1 MDKTFEKRKKVVH
14 DLICDDL
21 YTPMKF
27 KELAVLLQVA
37 KEDRDALRMIL
48 EELEEEGKIYLSK
61 RGKYCKGE
69 AKKLT
74 GRYRANQRGFG
85 FVVVEDDPDDTFIAE
100 ENAGGAL
107 DGDVVEFTI
116 IRSPQG
122 RSKEG
127 KITKVLEHELKT
139 VVGLYHK
146 RKGKSYGFV
155 LPDNLKI
162 LKDIFVPAEK
172 DKSALDGQ
180 KVVVKLTSYGDD
192 RHKPEGEIT
201 EVLGYANEPGTDI
214 LSIAKGYNLPTEFP
228 EKVLNQAERVAK
240 PVSEADR
247 VGRKDLRNWQMV
259 TIDGED
265 AKDLDDAVSLVK
277 EGENYI
283 LGVHIADVTNYVQE
297 NSALDREALK
307 RGTSVYLAD
316 RVIPMLPQTL
326 SNGICS
332 LNAGEDRLALSC
344 IMTVSPKGVVIDH
357 EITETVIH
365 VDRRMSYTSV
375 NKILTEEDEEECR
388 KYEEL
393 VPMFRQMETLSGILR
408 AHRKQRGAIDFDFP
422 EAKVIL
428 DEKGRPVEIRAY
440 ERNVA
445 TPASNSLL
453 PLFHL
458 PAA

>member
-69 AKKLT
+69 AKKRT

-107 DGDVVEFTI
+107 DGDMVEFTI

-307 RGTSVYLAD
+307 RGTSV
-316 RVIPMLPQTL
+316 
-326 SNGICS
+326 
-332 LNAGEDRLALSC
+332 
-344 IMTVSPKGVVIDH
+344 
-357 EITETVIH
+357 
-365 VDRRMSYTSV
+365 
-375 NKILTEEDEEECR
+375 
-388 KYEEL
+388 
-393 VPMFRQMETLSGILR
+393 
-408 AHRKQRGAIDFDFP
+408 
-422 EAKVIL
+422 
-428 DEKGRPVEIRAY
+428 
-440 ERNVA
+440 
-445 TPASNSLL
+445 
-453 PLFHL
+453 
-458 PAA
+458 